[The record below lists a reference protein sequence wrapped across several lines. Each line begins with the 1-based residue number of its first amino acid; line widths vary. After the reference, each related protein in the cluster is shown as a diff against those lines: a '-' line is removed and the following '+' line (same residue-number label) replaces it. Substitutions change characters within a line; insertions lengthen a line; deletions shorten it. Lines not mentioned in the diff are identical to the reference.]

1 MAVKNK
7 KQYGLYLDEENTEYV
22 KSFLEM
28 TKNKGGLSGVV
39 DGYLASMALTLK
51 ASGYKVGQKK
61 LTPAQLIKIGI
72 EGLKQDPA

>member
-7 KQYGLYLDEENTEYV
+7 KKYSLYLDEENAEYV
-22 KSFLEM
+22 KSFLEL

-39 DGYLASMALTLK
+39 DGYLKTMAFTLK
-51 ASGYKVGQKK
+51 ASGYRKGQKK
-61 LTPAQLIKIGI
+61 MTPAQLIRIGI